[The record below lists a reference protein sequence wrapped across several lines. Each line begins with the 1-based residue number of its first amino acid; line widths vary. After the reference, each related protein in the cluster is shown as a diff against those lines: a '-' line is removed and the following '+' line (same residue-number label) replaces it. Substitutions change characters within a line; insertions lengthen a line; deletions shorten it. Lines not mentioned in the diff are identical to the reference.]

1 MKFRDFKED
10 NEYFEG
16 TIRVTDSS
24 LIPGQIQVVILSKD
38 RDTGDRTRSDIR
50 IDRGQARELAAELQN
65 LADKLFFEAM
75 KGEKL

>member
-24 LIPGQIQVVILSKD
+24 LIPGQIQIVILSKD
-38 RDTGDRTRSDIR
+38 RDTGDRARSDIR

-65 LADKLFFEAM
+65 LADTLFFEAM